1 MDIKKKI
8 QQYGMTSA
16 EVAEKMGVSAPTLSA
31 ICSSKNP
38 KFNSL
43 EKIANA
49 IGITV
54 SELVSDS
61 YNDNSPAEIECPYCH
76 KKIII
81 KTEIVNEGKTDL

>member
-8 QQYGMTSA
+8 QQRGMTLA
-16 EVAEKMGVSAPTLSA
+16 QVAEKMGVAAPTLSA
-31 ICSSKNP
+31 ICSNKNP

-43 EKIANA
+43 EKIADA
-49 IGITV
+49 LGISV

-61 YNDNSPAEIECPYCH
+61 DHQNSPAEIECPHCH

-81 KTEIVNEGKTDL
+81 ETKILSEEKGG

>member
-8 QQYGMTSA
+8 QQHGMTLA
-16 EVAEKMGVSAPTLSA
+16 QVAEKMGVAAPTLSA

-43 EKIANA
+43 EKIADA
-49 IGITV
+49 LGITV

-61 YNDNSPAEIECPYCH
+61 DNQKTPAEIECPHCH
-76 KKIII
+76 KKIVIETKI
-81 KTEIVNEGKTDL
+81 QS

>member
-8 QQYGMTSA
+8 QQRGMTLA
-16 EVAEKMGVSAPTLSA
+16 QVAEKMEIAAPTLSA
-31 ICSSKNP
+31 ICSNTNP

-43 EKIANA
+43 IKIADA

-61 YNDNSPAEIECPYCH
+61 DSTNPTTEIECPHCH

-81 KTEIVNEGKTDL
+81 SAKINEEKTAP